1 MCCVCVCV
9 CVCCVCDGGEEGGG
23 AGVDVEGDAV
33 VGDGVFAGGEKG
45 EVGDGLG
52 GAFGEFPETFAA
64 GAGFLGEEEGPV
76 GFLDEEDVLGDG
88 EGGAFGF
95 FDGESLGA
103 ASLAEGE
110 EGAGGA
116 VGGAE
121 GAVGLAEFHEGRV
134 ELAGVL
140 GVEEGGGAFPEE
152 GLSLGGVDGGGVVEE
167 SGEDAGDVGI
177 DDGDGEAE
185 GEGGH
190 RTGGVAPEAGEGGEG
205 GGVGREAAVVLLE
218 DGPGGFLEVAD
229 AVVVA
234 EALPGLEELGF
245 GGGGEGGEIGEGG
258 EEALEAAVLSD
269 RRDGGLLEHDLGDE
283 DRVGIGGAAPGVVLA
298 VGLEPAEEGAAEGT
312 AVAEG
317 VFGGGWF
324 QREERIGHCLRKVE
338 R

>member
-1 MCCVCVCV
+1 MGGRGGRSAAGYWLLVIGCWPRPTPASRLGNDKNLSRPCATRLSRRTLLEEGLEGLAEGGGHGEVGEGFGRVV
-9 CVCCVCDGGEEGGG
+9 LFEGVGGGGGEEGG
-23 AGVDVEGDAV
+23 
-33 VGDGVFAGGEKG
+33 
-45 EVGDGLG
+45 
-52 GAFGEFPETFAA
+52 
-64 GAGFLGEEEGPV
+64 
-76 GFLDEEDVLGDG
+76 
-88 EGGAFGF
+88 
-95 FDGESLGA
+95 
-103 ASLAEGE
+103 
-110 EGAGGA
+110 GAGGA